1 MEQTPEETTR
11 MNNELLK
18 VAKPEDET
26 PEVKKPKRNSKEEL
40 LSKILRV
47 VEKYELDF
55 DYSDTRL
62 KRMNKLELTKVLA
75 KVMEDSVKIDMAK
88 SVGVDPRASGKV
100 VTLGALRMIHNL
112 CATGFEKV
120 FNTFGT
126 KYTGVECDGFAT
138 TLRDPSIQGTVDECL
153 LEIAAE
159 NPEILEYF
167 DSPYSR
173 LALVWSGA
181 LITCI
186 KRKEQLLK
194 RQHAN
199 FVGPRKNPL
208 PNPAGASSGGS
219 KTVREIDGNFPS
231 RVPNVRHV

>member
-1 MEQTPEETTR
+1 MEVSPEETTR
-11 MNNELLK
+11 MNNELLN
-18 VAKPEDET
+18 VAKPDKEES
-26 PEVKKPKRNSKEEL
+26 EVKKPKRNSKEEL
-40 LSKILRV
+40 LAKILKV

-62 KRMNKLELTKVLA
+62 KRMNKLELTKILA
-75 KVMEDSVKIDMAK
+75 NVMEDSVKIDMAK

-120 FNTFGT
+120 FNTFGPD
-126 KYTGVECDGFAT
+126 YTGYECDGFAT

-186 KRKEQLLK
+186 KRKQLISK
-194 RQHAN
+194 KHAQ
-199 FVGPRKNPL
+199 FMGPRKNPR
-208 PNPAGASSGGS
+208 PHPPSTGGGRG
-219 KTVREIDGNFPS
+219 KTVREVDSHFAP
-231 RVPNVRHV
+231 RLPTVRQV